1 MRKLVFWILV
11 SALVMLI
18 LPWLAVSFVK
28 GDNGMAVCF
37 ILFYLGNPI
46 YSLLAGVYA
55 GKDRK
60 DRKDLWIVP
69 IITAV
74 LFLAG
79 AWSIFD
85 KNETVF
91 VLYALIYLL
100 LGIAAMFVSGFKK
113 KS

>member
-1 MRKLVFWILV
+1 M
-11 SALVMLI
+11 
-18 LPWLAVSFVK
+18 
-28 GDNGMAVCF
+28 
-37 ILFYLGNPI
+37 
-46 YSLLAGVYA
+46 YA

-60 DRKDLWIVP
+60 ELWIVP
-69 IITAV
+69 VITAV

-85 KNETVF
+85 KNETVL

-100 LGIAAMFVSGFKK
+100 LGIASMFVSGFKK

>member
-1 MRKLVFWILV
+1 MKKVVFWILV

-46 YSLLAGVYA
+46 YSILAGVYA
-55 GKDRK
+55 GKE
-60 DRKDLWIVP
+60 LWIIPV
-69 IITAV
+69 ITAV

-100 LGIAAMFVSGFKK
+100 LGIAAMFVSGLKK
-113 KS
+113 KAKVVV

>member
-11 SALVMLI
+11 SALVMQV

-46 YSLLAGVYA
+46 YSIIAGAYA

-60 DRKDLWIVP
+60 ELWIVP
-69 IITAV
+69 VINAV

-79 AWSIFD
+79 AWIIFD
-85 KNETVF
+85 INEMVF

-100 LGIAAMFVSGFKK
+100 LGIAAMFVSGLKK

>member
-11 SALVMLI
+11 SALVMLV

-46 YSLLAGVYA
+46 YSIIAGAYA

-60 DRKDLWIVP
+60 ELWIVP
-69 IITAV
+69 VINAV

-79 AWSIFD
+79 AWIIFD
-85 KNETVF
+85 INEMVF

-100 LGIAAMFVSGFKK
+100 LGIAAMFVSGLKK

>member
-11 SALVMLI
+11 SALVMLV

-46 YSLLAGVYA
+46 YLILAGVYA

-60 DRKDLWIVP
+60 ELWIVP
-69 IITAV
+69 VITAV
-74 LFLAG
+74 LFLVG
-79 AWSIFD
+79 VWIIFD
-85 KNETVF
+85 ISYYIFYLISFTVKITP
-91 VLYALIYLL
+91 LIR
-100 LGIAAMFVSGFKK
+100 I
-113 KS
+113 

>member
-1 MRKLVFWILV
+1 MKKVVFWILV

-28 GDNGMAVCF
+28 GDAVCF

-46 YSLLAGVYA
+46 YSILAGVYA

-60 DRKDLWIVP
+60 ELWIVP
-69 IITAV
+69 GITAV

-100 LGIAAMFVSGFKK
+100 LGIAAMFVSGLKK

>member
-1 MRKLVFWILV
+1 MKKVVFWILV

-46 YSLLAGVYA
+46 YSILAGVYA

-60 DRKDLWIVP
+60 SWELQQCLFQGLRKKAKV
-69 IITAV
+69 V
-74 LFLAG
+74 
-79 AWSIFD
+79 
-85 KNETVF
+85 V
-91 VLYALIYLL
+91 
-100 LGIAAMFVSGFKK
+100 
-113 KS
+113 

>member
-1 MRKLVFWILV
+1 MRKVVFWILV

-18 LPWLAVSFVK
+18 LPWL
-28 GDNGMAVCF
+28 MAVCF

-46 YSLLAGVYA
+46 YSILAGVYA

-60 DRKDLWIVP
+60 ELWIVP
-69 IITAV
+69 VITAV
-74 LFLAG
+74 LFLVG
-79 AWSIFD
+79 VWIIFD
-85 KNETVF
+85 INETVF

-100 LGIAAMFVSGFKK
+100 LGIAAMFVSGLKK

>member
-28 GDNGMAVCF
+28 GDNGMEVCF

-55 GKDRK
+55 GK

-100 LGIAAMFVSGFKK
+100 LGIAAMIVSGFKK

>member
-1 MRKLVFWILV
+1 MKKVVFWILV

-46 YSLLAGVYA
+46 YSILAGVYA

-60 DRKDLWIVP
+60 
-69 IITAV
+69 V

-100 LGIAAMFVSGFKK
+100 LGIAAMFVSGLKK
-113 KS
+113 KAKVVV

>member
-1 MRKLVFWILV
+1 MKKVVFWILV

-18 LPWLAVSFVK
+18 LPWLAVFVN

-46 YSLLAGVYA
+46 YSILAGVYA

-60 DRKDLWIVP
+60 ELWIVP
-69 IITAV
+69 VITAV

-100 LGIAAMFVSGFKK
+100 LGIAAMFVSGLKK
-113 KS
+113 KAKVVV

>member
-1 MRKLVFWILV
+1 MKKVVFWILV

-46 YSLLAGVYA
+46 YSILAGVYA
-55 GKDRK
+55 EKDRK
-60 DRKDLWIVP
+60 ELV
-69 IITAV
+69 ITAV

-79 AWSIFD
+79 AWSVFD

-100 LGIAAMFVSGFKK
+100 LGIAAMFVSGLKK

>member
-1 MRKLVFWILV
+1 MKKVVFWILV

-37 ILFYLGNPI
+37 ILFPI
-46 YSLLAGVYA
+46 YSILAGVYA

-60 DRKDLWIVP
+60 ELWIIPV
-69 IITAV
+69 ITAV

-91 VLYALIYLL
+91 VLYTLIYLL
-100 LGIAAMFVSGFKK
+100 LGIAAMFVSGLKK
-113 KS
+113 KAKVVV

>member
-1 MRKLVFWILV
+1 MKKVVFWILV

-28 GDNGMAVCF
+28 GDNGMVVCF

-46 YSLLAGVYA
+46 YSILAGVYA

-60 DRKDLWIVP
+60 ELWIIPV
-69 IITAV
+69 ITAV

-100 LGIAAMFVSGFKK
+100 LGIAAMFVSGLKK